1 MSRLSRNLVTIYR
14 TEHLI
19 ARRRLAVMR
28 QQTILMVLAGISA
41 LSALVLLDIALFLAL
56 KDVMSPATAAAALS
70 FGNLA
75 LAGLLVLI
83 ARRSNAEDE
92 VAPAVEVRDMAIAD
106 IEDELEEL
114 ATEARDVARAMK
126 GIGAN
131 PLGSLT
137 AVLVPLISLLL
148 KSRSKD

>member
-14 TEHLI
+14 TERLI
-19 ARRRLAVMR
+19 ARRRLAVMQ
-28 QQTILMVLAGISA
+28 QQTILMVLAGIA
-41 LSALVLLDIALFLAL
+41 AMLALVLLNVALFFAL
-56 KDVMSPATAAAALS
+56 RSTMSPAAAAALLS
-70 FGNLA
+70 FGNLV

-92 VAPAVEVRDMAIAD
+92 VAPAVELRDMAIAD
-106 IEDELEEL
+106 IEDELEDM
-114 ATEARDVARAMK
+114 ATEAREVVRAVK

-137 AVLVPLISLLL
+137 AVLVPLINMLI
-148 KSRSKD
+148 KSRTEK